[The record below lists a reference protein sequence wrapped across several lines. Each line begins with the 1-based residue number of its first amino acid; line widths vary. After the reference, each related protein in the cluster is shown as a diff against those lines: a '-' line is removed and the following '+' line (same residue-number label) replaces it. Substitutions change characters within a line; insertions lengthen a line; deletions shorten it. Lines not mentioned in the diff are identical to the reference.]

1 MKYIGPFFRINSLT
15 SLEIESQLFFLSR
28 EALKHIVLQ
37 SRCGLIA
44 SSKTSKKYL
53 SNNDINIIKD
63 FSPLLCIYKKGSPKF
78 ASTKHF
84 HGWSDDG
91 VKKEISSS
99 SNALMTLSILEL
111 SEFYAKFEKSSS
123 INYSMAKIYRALA
136 KQQLDFYSK
145 QLRNTDGVFVD
156 KKNLSEGNSE
166 FNLMDKDKKFKF
178 SDQALMM
185 VAYYLYW
192 NICTFD
198 EDREMYKDFSLD
210 ILNMFLNY
218 KEEIYDLSFQECCK
232 ICFAFNTLYK
242 YSNND
247 DVKLFL
253 IDITDYLVDKYN
265 EKNYI
270 LDNLDYSCLMAIN
283 LHLSYKNTGIESFK
297 DNFLQISERHK
308 RLFDDTSGI
317 FLKPMEKKDIK
328 YDCTEVNNYMLNM
341 LIYEE
346 YDSSR
351 DFKAMISTL
360 FRQFYITSGLVISWP
375 DAPSLDSDERYKN
388 LTLNSADLID
398 ESMFRVSTTPSP
410 DTTGTAP
417 IFLKKISYSK
427 KKENFVTSKITFDSA
442 KNLTNF
448 FNIIFLFKDT
458 IMKSFFLTEE
468 TLPKEKVEMDIS
480 ENEVLDITEK
490 ITDETHNKI

>member
-1 MKYIGPFFRINSLT
+1 
-15 SLEIESQLFFLSR
+15 
-28 EALKHIVLQ
+28 LQ

-84 HGWSDDG
+84 HGWAEDG

-99 SNALMTLSILEL
+99 SNALMTLSMLEL
-111 SEFYAKFEKSSS
+111 SEFYSKFEKSSN
-123 INYSMAKIYRALA
+123 INYSMAKIYRTLA

-166 FNLMDKDKKFKF
+166 FNLIDKDKKFKF

-210 ILNMFLNY
+210 ILNMFLDY
-218 KEEIYDLSFQECCK
+218 KEEIYDLSFQECCR
-232 ICFAFNTLYK
+232 ICFAFNIFYK

-253 IDITDYLVDKYN
+253 IDITDYLVDIYN

-328 YDCTEVNNYMLNM
+328 YDCTEINNYMLNM
-341 LIYEE
+341 ILYEE
-346 YDSSR
+346 YESSR

-375 DAPSLDSDERYKN
+375 DAPSLDNEERYRN
-388 LTLNSADLID
+388 LTLNSNDLIE
-398 ESMFRVSTTPSP
+398 ESMFRVSTLPSP

-427 KKENFVTSKITFDSA
+427 KKENFVISKPTFDSA

-448 FNIIFLFKDT
+448 FNIIFLFKET
-458 IMKSFFLTEE
+458 IMNSFFSTDA
-468 TLPKEKVEMDIS
+468 TLSKEKLEVTNS
-480 ENEVLDITEK
+480 KNEALDTTDE
-490 ITDETHNKI
+490 ITDETDKKL